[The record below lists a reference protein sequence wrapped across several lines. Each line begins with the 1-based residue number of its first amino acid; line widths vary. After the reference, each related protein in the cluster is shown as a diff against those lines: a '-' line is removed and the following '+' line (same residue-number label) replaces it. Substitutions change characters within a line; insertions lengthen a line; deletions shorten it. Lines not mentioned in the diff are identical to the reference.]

1 MLGKAFGIADRQ
13 DMGTVR
19 VGDGRLTLSDRGQGD
34 KQQIGRLWAQCGHT
48 VGLGNAHGPP
58 MDKLVGIQRLQLLAK
73 GIGADDSHL
82 KNLALRPFEPLHI
95 TGKTPQK
102 DGLQLQLRFVGI
114 GCRAGT
120 AQAHCQQH
128 AVPPA
133 PQRGQAEH

>member
-1 MLGKAFGIADRQ
+1 MNDPRDIFELNQTI
-13 DMGTVR
+13 
-19 VGDGRLTLSDRGQGD
+19 LYETL
-34 KQQIGRLWAQCGHT
+34 I
-48 VGLGNAHGPP
+48 
-58 MDKLVGIQRLQLLAK
+58 
-73 GIGADDSHL
+73 
-82 KNLALRPFEPLHI
+82 KNEDIVFLD
-95 TGKTPQK
+95 GKTPQK